1 MRGDNAVTSDTT
13 AQARDTSSFVEEL
26 TDIEDD
32 FDRWY
37 VEVVQKAGL
46 AEDAPIRGCKIV
58 KPYGYALW
66 EAMQAYLD
74 PKFKQSGVEN
84 AYFPMFIPRAYL
96 EREADHV
103 EGFAPEVA
111 WVTRGGGRVFPESEW
126 WAVRPTS
133 EAIILPAFG
142 RWIQSYRDLPV
153 LLNQWGSVFR
163 WENRP
168 RAFLRTAEFLW
179 HEGHTAHATAD
190 EAVERTLQMLEIFRE
205 FLEELCAIP
214 SIPGRKSEAEK
225 FAGAASTYTVE
236 AMMGGKKWALQAGT
250 SHYFA
255 DHFGRA
261 YDVQFLDRDGARKY
275 IESTSWAVS
284 QRVIGA
290 VIMVHGDDAGLILP
304 PRLAPIQVIGVPIW
318 RTDPERERVEGAMD
332 AALAAL
338 TGAGVRARA
347 DWSDQR
353 SGWKFNEW
361 ELKGVPLRMEI
372 GPRDVEASAVTL
384 VRRDSRAKEQVAVA
398 DLAARVPALL
408 EEVQA
413 ALLERARALLRDNT
427 HAIDD
432 YETFKEHVA
441 QNRGFALVR
450 WCLNAACE
458 AAIKEQTKA
467 TSRCLPLD
475 GQPDPGPCLYC
486 GQHAEG
492 PRWVFARAY

>member
-1 MRGDNAVTSDTT
+1 MIADERQGNSSNTSGY
-13 AQARDTSSFVEEL
+13 VEAL

-37 VEVVQKAGL
+37 VEIVQKAGL

-66 EAMQAYLD
+66 EAMQQYLD

-111 WVTRGGGRVFPESEW
+111 WVTHGGGREFPKSEW

-142 RWIQSYRDLPV
+142 RWIQSYRDLP
-153 LLNQWGSVFR
+153 LLINQWGSVFR

-179 HEGHTAHATAD
+179 HEGHTAHATAE
-190 EAVERTLQMLEIFRE
+190 EAIARTLLMLEIFRE

-214 SIPGRKSEAEK
+214 TIPGRKSESEK
-225 FAGAASTYTVE
+225 FAGAAHTYTVE
-236 AMMGGKKWALQAGT
+236 AMMGGKQWALQAGT
-250 SHYFA
+250 SHYFG

-261 YDVQFLDRDGARKY
+261 FEVQFLDRDGQRKF

-290 VIMVHGDDAGLILP
+290 VIMVHGDHAGLILP
-304 PRLAPIQVIGVPIW
+304 PRLAPIQVIGVPIFKN
-318 RTDPERERVEGAMD
+318 DAEQAQVE
-332 AALAAL
+332 AALDEALATL

-353 SGWKFNEW
+353 SGWKRNEW
-361 ELKGVPLRMEI
+361 EMKGVPLRLEI
-372 GPRDVEASAVTL
+372 GPRDLANGVVTL
-384 VRRDSRAKEQVAVA
+384 ARRDTRAKEQTPAGELATRVPQLLEAIQA
-398 DLAARVPALL
+398 DLLARARRLL
-408 EEVQA
+408 EE
-413 ALLERARALLRDNT
+413 NT
-427 HAIDD
+427 RPVDD
-432 YETFKEHVA
+432 YATFRELIA
-441 QNRGFALVR
+441 GNRGFALVR
-450 WCLNAACE
+450 WCGDEACE
-458 AAIKEQTKA
+458 TAIKEETKA
-467 TSRCLPLD
+467 TSRCLPLA
-475 GQPDPGPCLYC
+475 GQDDPGPCLYC
-486 GQHAEG
+486 GQDATG

>member
-1 MRGDNAVTSDTT
+1 MTSEIA
-13 AQARDTSSFVEEL
+13 AQARDTSGFVEEL

-58 KPYGYALW
+58 KPYGYAIW

-103 EGFAPEVA
+103 QGFAPEVA
-111 WVTRGGGRVFPESEW
+111 WVTRGGGREFAESEW

-142 RWIQSYRDLPV
+142 RWIQSYRDLPL

-190 EAVERTLQMLEIFRE
+190 EAVERTLLMLAIFRQ
-205 FLEELCAIP
+205 FMVELCAIP
-214 SIPGRKSEAEK
+214 TIPGRKSDSER

-261 YDVQFLDRDGARKY
+261 FDVQFLDRDGARKY

-318 RTDPERERVEGAMD
+318 RKEPERERVEAAMD

-372 GPRDVEASAVTL
+372 GPRDVEAGVVTL
-384 VRRDSRAKEQVAVA
+384 VRRDTRAKEQVAVG
-398 DLAARVPALL
+398 DLAARAPALL

-413 ALLERARALLRDNT
+413 ALLERARTLLRDNT
-427 HAIDD
+427 RAIDD
-432 YETFKEHVA
+432 CEAFKEYIA
-441 QNRGFALVR
+441 NNRGFALIR
-450 WCLNAACE
+450 WCGDEACE

-475 GQPDPGPCLYC
+475 GQADPGPCLYC
-486 GQHAEG
+486 GRHATG
-492 PRWVFARAY
+492 PRWIFARAY

>member
-1 MRGDNAVTSDTT
+1 VTSDTT
-13 AQARDTSSFVEEL
+13 AQTRDTSGFVEEL

-261 YDVQFLDRDGARKY
+261 YDVQYLDRDGARKY

-318 RTDPERERVEGAMD
+318 RKDPERERVEGAMD

-338 TGAGVRARA
+338 AGAGVRARA

-372 GPRDVEASAVTL
+372 GPRDVEAGAVTL
-384 VRRDSRAKEQVAVA
+384 VRRDSRAKEQVALG
-398 DLAARVPALL
+398 DLVARVPALL

-450 WCLNAACE
+450 WCLDEACE
-458 AAIKEQTKA
+458 SAIKEQTKA